1 MLNRGLDK
9 LELLRIVEAVA
20 NEKSIDKELV
30 IGSMESA
37 IQKAALTKFGNDNNI
52 EVTIDRENGDIKI
65 QKVLDIVEKVEDSS
79 REISLADAKKINKE
93 TAHLKLGEKIYEELP
108 QIDFGR
114 IAAQSAKQVISSR
127 VREAEKNRQYEDFKD
142 KQEQILSG
150 IIKRLEYGNVI
161 VDLGKAEGV
170 IKKDELIPREIL
182 KTGDR
187 VKAYCYEVKKEM
199 KGQQIFLSRAHPQFL
214 AKLFFQEVPEIYEG
228 TIEIKAVARD
238 PGSRAKICVFS
249 QDSSIDPVGACVGMR
264 GSRVQT
270 IVNELHGEKIDII
283 KWTEDLPTLI
293 SESLSPAEIQKVLI
307 DQDNKRIDIILT
319 EENLSKAIG
328 RRGQNVRLASKLTN
342 YEIDI
347 LTDKEDSER
356 RQAEFK
362 ERTDIL
368 IKNLEVDETLG
379 QLLVSEGFTSIEEIA
394 QSNPEDISKI
404 DAIDE
409 ETSKELINR
418 SKETLIKEKE
428 AVAEKLKKL
437 GVEEKLSNLKGMTQG
452 MLVILGKKFINKD
465 SVALILGDNFFYGQ
479 SLTNILKKNIN
490 FQKGAKIFLHPVKN
504 PQNYGVAYVR
514 KKKVV
519 KLKEKPKK
527 TNSNLAVT
535 GLYLFD
541 NRVMEFTKKLRPSNR
556 GELEIIDLL
565 NIYRKKNLLNAELI
579 GRGGAWLDA
588 GNIKDYYSASSFISA
603 IENRQGFKIACP
615 EEIALKNNWI
625 KKDNIK
631 KSIKFYGNCEYS
643 KYLKTLLK

>member
-52 EVTIDRENGDIKI
+52 QVTIDRESGDIKI
-65 QKVLDIVEKVEDSS
+65 QKVLDVVEKVEDSS
-79 REISLADAKKINKE
+79 REITLEEAKKIDPKNND
-93 TAHLKLGEKIYEELP
+93 LKIGIQVYEELP

-127 VREAEKNRQYEDFKD
+127 VREAEKNRQYDDFID
-142 KQEQILSG
+142 KQGNILSG

-187 VKAYCYEVKKEM
+187 VKAYCYEVRKEL
-199 KGQQIFLSRAHPQFL
+199 KGHQIFLSRAHPQFL
-214 AKLFFQEVPEIYEG
+214 AKLFVQEVPEIYEG
-228 TIEIKAVARD
+228 TIEIKSVARD
-238 PGSRAKICVFS
+238 PGSRAKICVHS

-342 YEIDI
+342 FEIDI

-362 ERTDIL
+362 ERTETL

-379 QLLVSEGFTSIEEIA
+379 QLLVSEGFISIDEIA

-409 ETSKELINR
+409 ETAKELITR
-418 SKETLIKEKE
+418 SKETLVKEKE
-428 AVAEKLKKL
+428 AVAIKLKEL
-437 GVEEKLSNLKGMTQG
+437 GVEENLINLKGMTQG
-452 MLVILGKKFINKD
+452 MLVILG
-465 SVALILGDNFFYGQ
+465 Q
-479 SLTNILKKNIN
+479 KNI
-490 FQKGAKIFLHPVKN
+490 KKISDF
-504 PQNYGVAYVR
+504 A
-514 KKKVV
+514 
-519 KLKEKPKK
+519 
-527 TNSNLAVT
+527 
-535 GLYLFD
+535 
-541 NRVMEFTKKLRPSNR
+541 
-556 GELEIIDLL
+556 DLSSD
-565 NIYRKKNLLNAELI
+565 ELI
-579 GRGGAWLDA
+579 GGFDE
-588 GNIKDYYSASSFISA
+588 IKGKKLESTVI
-603 IENRQGFKIACP
+603 
-615 EEIALKNNWI
+615 LKNFHCQERKLMN
-625 KKDNIK
+625 
-631 KSIKFYGNCEYS
+631 
-643 KYLKTLLK
+643 LLWQLER

>member
-52 EVTIDRENGDIKI
+52 EVTIDRESGEIKI
-65 QKVLDIVEKVEDSS
+65 LKVLDIVENVEDSA
-79 REISLADAKKINKE
+79 REITLEQAKKINIKNDE
-93 TAHLKLGEKIYEELP
+93 KLKIGEKVFEELP

-127 VREAEKNRQYEDFKD
+127 VREAEKNRQYEDFID
-142 KQEQILSG
+142 KQGQILSG

-187 VKAYCYEVKKEM
+187 VKAFCFEVRKEL
-199 KGQQIFLSRAHPQFL
+199 KGHQIFLSRAHPQFL
-214 AKLFFQEVPEIYEG
+214 ARLFFQEVPEIYEG
-228 TIEIKAVARD
+228 IIEIKSVARD

-293 SESLSPAEIQKVLI
+293 AESLSPAEIQRVLI
-307 DQDNKRIDIILT
+307 DQDNKKIDIILT

-356 RQAEFK
+356 RQNDFK
-362 ERTDIL
+362 EKTENL
-368 IKNLEVDETLG
+368 VKNLEVDETLG
-379 QLLVSEGFTSIEEIA
+379 QLLVSEGLTSVEDIA
-394 QSNPEDISKI
+394 QTTPENIAKI

-409 ETSKELINR
+409 ETAKELIMR
-418 SKETLIKEKE
+418 SKETLVKEKK
-428 AVAEKLKKL
+428 AIALKLKEL
-437 GVEEKLSNLKGMTQG
+437 GVEDNLINLKGMTQG
-452 MLVILGKKFINKD
+452 MLVILGHK
-465 SVALILGDNFFYGQ
+465 
-479 SLTNILKKNIN
+479 
-490 FQKGAKIFLHPVKN
+490 
-504 PQNYGVAYVR
+504 
-514 KKKVV
+514 
-519 KLKEKPKK
+519 
-527 TNSNLAVT
+527 
-535 GLYLFD
+535 
-541 NRVMEFTKKLRPSNR
+541 
-556 GELEIIDLL
+556 
-565 NIYRKKNLLNAELI
+565 
-579 GRGGAWLDA
+579 
-588 GNIKDYYSASSFISA
+588 
-603 IENRQGFKIACP
+603 
-615 EEIALKNNWI
+615 
-625 KKDNIK
+625 NIK
-631 KSIKFYGNCEYS
+631 KLIDFEQVAWRPVSYQILDENY
-643 KYLKTLLK
+643 

>member
-30 IGSMESA
+30 IDSMESA

-52 EVTIDRENGDIKI
+52 EVVIDRESGDIKI
-65 QKVLDIVEKVEDSS
+65 QKVLEIVDTVEDSA
-79 REISLADAKKINKE
+79 RQITLIEANKIKKKNNDE
-93 TAHLKLGEKIYEELP
+93 ELKVGGKIYEELP
-108 QIDFGR
+108 QVDFGR

-127 VREAEKNRQYEDFKD
+127 VREAEKNRQYDDFIE
-142 KQEQILSG
+142 KQGQILSG

-187 VKAYCYEVKKEM
+187 VKAYCYEVKKEL
-199 KGQQIFLSRAHPQFL
+199 KGHQIFLSRAHPQFL

-228 TIEIKAVARD
+228 TIEIKSVARD
-238 PGSRAKICVFS
+238 PGSRAKICVYS

-307 DQDNKRIDIILT
+307 DQDNKKIDIILS

-342 YEIDI
+342 FEIDI

-362 ERTDIL
+362 DRTETL

-379 QLLVSEGFTSIEEIA
+379 QLLVSEGFTSIDEIS
-394 QSNPEDISKI
+394 QSSVEDISKI

-409 ETSKELINR
+409 DTAKELINR
-418 SKETLIKEKE
+418 SKENLEKEKE
-428 AVAEKLKKL
+428 AVAIKLKEL
-437 GVEEKLSNLKGMTQG
+437 GVEDRLVSLKGMTQG
-452 MLVILGKKFINKD
+452 MLVILG
-465 SVALILGDNFFYGQ
+465 Q
-479 SLTNILKKNIN
+479 KNI
-490 FQKGAKIFLHPVKN
+490 
-504 PQNYGVAYVR
+504 
-514 KKKVV
+514 
-519 KLKEKPKK
+519 
-527 TNSNLAVT
+527 
-535 GLYLFD
+535 
-541 NRVMEFTKKLRPSNR
+541 KKLQDFA
-556 GELEIIDLL
+556 DLSSD
-565 NIYRKKNLLNAELI
+565 ELI
-579 GRGGAWLDA
+579 GGFDE
-588 GNIKDYYSASSFISA
+588 IKGKKVR
-603 IENRQGFKIACP
+603 IEGYL
-615 EEIALKNNWI
+615 EEFSLSRKEADDLIMAAREIVYK
-625 KKDNIK
+625 
-631 KSIKFYGNCEYS
+631 
-643 KYLKTLLK
+643 